1 MTTLKCVIVEDSPLH
16 RILLEKIINQ
26 NNHIQILHSFDNGI
40 NALEFMNR
48 TAFDL
53 LFLDIELPKM
63 NGFELLNKL
72 NQSPQTIITSANP
85 THATKAFDFNVTDY
99 LLKPYTVA
107 RFNKAIEKVLVKS
120 KLPINT
126 KIDEDFILVKSNLKE
141 IRLFSKDI
149 LWIEALGDYVKI
161 ITKERKLIVLSTMK
175 AFIEKLPQ
183 EKFLRIHKSYIVN
196 IEKIELYN
204 HRHVQ
209 VDSNKL
215 PMSRNSNIRLD
226 EILNLLN

>member
-1 MTTLKCVIVEDSPLH
+1 MTILKCVIVEDSPLH
-16 RILLEKIINQ
+16 KILLEKIINQ

-40 NALEFMNR
+40 NALDFMNR

-72 NQSPQTIITSANP
+72 NQPPQTIITSANP
-85 THATKAFDFNVTDY
+85 AHATKAFDFNVTDY

-107 RFNKAIEKVLVKS
+107 RFNKAIEKVMVTS
-120 KLPINT
+120 KLPIDT
-126 KIDEDFILVKSNLKE
+126 KTGDNFILVKSNLKE
-141 IRLFSKDI
+141 VRLFPKDI

-204 HRHVQ
+204 HRHVL
-209 VDSNKL
+209 VDNNKL
-215 PMSRNSNIRLD
+215 PMSRNSNIQLD